1 MELQDQQ
8 FNNQEFNAERS
19 YHSLDKR
26 MSLLEQKLDTIA
38 GNHLAH
44 IQADVTKIERVM
56 YGAVGGIIVNL
67 VAVIF
72 LLIQG

>member
-1 MELQDQQ
+1 MEYQD
-8 FNNQEFNAERS
+8 QEFNAERS
-19 YHSLDKR
+19 YYSLDKR

-44 IQADVTKIERVM
+44 IQADVSKIERVM